1 MKGEETM
8 KELLKNGMVYHQG
21 VFSRLDVALDG
32 GVIRGIG
39 VSIPETNFDRVTN
52 VSHLYIVPGFAD
64 VHVHLREPGFS
75 YKERVSTGTLAGAH
89 GGYTALCAMPN
100 LQPPPD
106 SLEHLQVQREIIAR
120 DAVVPVYPY
129 GCLTVGQTGRG
140 ELADY
145 ESMAPYVPGFSDD
158 GKGVQEEER
167 MRSAMKR
174 LAPLGK
180 PVVAHCE
187 DESLLRG
194 GYIHDGAYARAH
206 GHRGICSES
215 EWGQVKRD
223 LKLVEETGCRYH
235 VCHVSARETVE
246 LIRQAKAKGL
256 PVTCE
261 TAPHYL
267 VLCDEDLQ
275 EEGRFKMNPPL
286 RSREDML
293 ALRQGIL
300 DGTID
305 CVATDHAPHTA
316 EEKGKGLEGSLMGI
330 VGLETAFPVLYTRLV
345 LPGLLTLEEL
355 VERMAVRPREIFS
368 LPGGSIEEGEP
379 ADLAFLDLE
388 TEYTIDPESFCSM
401 GRSTPFAGWRV
412 RGQAVRTM
420 VNGRTVWEKHSTEK

>member
-1 MKGEETM
+1 M
-8 KELLKNGMVYHQG
+8 KELLKGGMVYRQG
-21 VFSRLDVALDG
+21 VFSRLDVALEG
-32 GVIRGIG
+32 GVISGVG
-39 VSIPETNFDRVTN
+39 VSISPDGFDRVADL
-52 VSHLYIVPGFAD
+52 SPFYLVPGFAD

-75 YKERVSTGTLAGAH
+75 YKERVATGTLAGAR

-106 SLEHLQVQREIIAR
+106 SLPHLRVQQEIIAR
-120 DAVVPVYPY
+120 DAVVRVYPY

-145 ESMAPYVPGFSDD
+145 EAMIPYVPGFSDD
-158 GKGVQEEER
+158 GKGVQEEAR
-167 MRSAMKR
+167 MRAAMKR

-187 DESLLRG
+187 DESLLNG
-194 GYIHDGAYARAH
+194 GYIHDGEYARAH
-206 GHRGICSES
+206 GHRGICSRS
-215 EWGQVKRD
+215 EWGQVERD
-223 LKLVEETGCRYH
+223 LRLVEETGCPYH
-235 VCHVSARETVE
+235 VCHVSTKETVE
-246 LIRQAKAKGL
+246 LIRRAKAEGL

-267 VLCDEDLQ
+267 TLCDEDLQ
-275 EEGRFKMNPPL
+275 EDGRFKMNPPL
-286 RSREDML
+286 RGREDML
-293 ALRQGIL
+293 ALRRGLL

-316 EEKGKGLEGSLMGI
+316 EEKGKGLAGSLMGI

-355 VERMAVRPREIFS
+355 VDRMAVRPREIFR
-368 LPGGSIEEGEP
+368 LPGGSIEAGEP
-379 ADLAFLDLE
+379 ADLAVLDLAE
-388 TEYTIDPESFCSM
+388 EYTIDPERFCSM
-401 GRSTPFAGWRV
+401 GRSTPFAGWKV

-420 VNGRTVWEKHSTEK
+420 VNGRTVWEKPLTGK

>member
-1 MKGEETM
+1 M
-8 KELLKNGMVYHQG
+8 KELLKGGMVYRQG
-21 VFSRLDVALDG
+21 AFSRLDVALEG
-32 GVIRGIG
+32 GVISGVG
-39 VSIPETNFDRVTN
+39 VSISPDGFDRVTDL
-52 VSHLYIVPGFAD
+52 SPFYLVPGFAD

-75 YKERVSTGTLAGAH
+75 YKERVATGTLAGAR

-106 SLEHLQVQREIIAR
+106 SLPHLRAQQEIIAR
-120 DAVVPVYPY
+120 DAVVRVYPY

-140 ELADY
+140 ELVDY
-145 ESMAPYVPGFSDD
+145 ESMAPCVPGFSDD
-158 GKGVQEEER
+158 GKGVQEEAR
-167 MRSAMKR
+167 MRAAMKR

-187 DESLLRG
+187 DESLLNG

-206 GHRGICSES
+206 GHRGICSRS
-215 EWGQVKRD
+215 EWGQVERD
-223 LKLVEETGCRYH
+223 LRLVEETGCPYH
-235 VCHVSARETVE
+235 VCHGSTKETVE
-246 LIRQAKAKGL
+246 LIRRAKAGGL

-267 VLCDEDLQ
+267 TLCDEDLQ
-275 EEGRFKMNPPL
+275 EDGRFKMNPPL
-286 RSREDML
+286 RGREDML
-293 ALRQGIL
+293 ALRRGLL

-316 EEKGKGLEGSLMGI
+316 EEKGKGLAGSLMGI

-355 VERMAVRPREIFS
+355 VDRMAVRPREIFR
-368 LPGGSIEEGEP
+368 LPGGSIEAGEP
-379 ADLAFLDLE
+379 ADLAVLDLAE
-388 TEYTIDPESFCSM
+388 EYTIDPERFCSM
-401 GRSTPFAGWRV
+401 GRSTPFAGWKV

-420 VNGRTVWEKHSTEK
+420 VNGRTVWEKPLTGR

>member
-1 MKGEETM
+1 M
-8 KELLKNGMVYHQG
+8 KELLKGGMVYRNG
-21 VFSRLDVALDG
+21 EFSRLDVALEG
-32 GVIRGIG
+32 GVVRGLG
-39 VSIPETNFDRVTN
+39 VSISPEGFDRVTDL
-52 VSHLYIVPGFAD
+52 SSFHIVPGFAD

-75 YKERVSTGTLAGAH
+75 RKERIATGTLAGAR

-106 SLEHLQVQREIIAR
+106 SLPHLREEEELIAR
-120 DAVVPVYPY
+120 DARIPVYPY

-140 ELADY
+140 ELVDY
-145 ESMAPYVPGFSDD
+145 EAMAPHVPGFSDD

-167 MRSAMKR
+167 MRAAMKR

-206 GHRGICSES
+206 GHRGISSES
-215 EWGQVKRD
+215 EWRQVERD
-223 LKLVEETGCRYH
+223 LRLVEETGCRYH
-235 VCHVSARETVE
+235 VCHVSAKETVE
-246 LIRQAKAKGL
+246 LIRRAKEKGL
-256 PVTCE
+256 PVSCE

-267 VLCDEDLQ
+267 TLCEEDLR

-286 RSREDML
+286 RAREDME
-293 ALRQGIL
+293 ALRRGLL

-316 EEKGKGLEGSLMGI
+316 EEKDRGLAGSLMGI

-345 LPGLLTLEEL
+345 LPGILSLEGL
-355 VERMAVRPREIFS
+355 VERMAVRPRELFR
-368 LPGGSIEEGEP
+368 LPGGSITEGEP
-379 ADLAFLDLE
+379 ADLAVLDLSA
-388 TEYTIDPESFCSM
+388 EYTIDPERFCSM
-401 GRSTPFAGWRV
+401 GRSTPFAGWKV

-420 VNGRTVWEKHSTEK
+420 ANGRTVWEKPLTGR